1 MLLLLIMVIS
11 FTRTLDR
18 LHKAESTVTFTFKS
32 LTTSVGFPVGLIPVF
47 YITELPLT
55 VKLD

>member
-1 MLLLLIMVIS
+1 MLLLLIMVIT
-11 FTRTLDR
+11 FTRTQDR
-18 LHKAESTVTFTFKS
+18 LHTVGSTFTFTFKS
-32 LTTSVGFPVGLIPVF
+32 LTFSVGFPVGLISVF